1 MGFRNQHLSYSRLSR
16 FEQCPLSF
24 RLHYIEKAKA
34 DPGVPLRFGK
44 AVHAVLEVL
53 VREHM
58 EQERSGPLSEE
69 RAAELWQQAWAA
81 EDLSGVEVFQEG
93 LDILRAFVRDQGHLE
108 HHDVLAIEKE
118 FRLPVGPFTVLG
130 FIDRIDRVDDETI
143 EVIDYKTNR
152 QIFSRDEVEHSLQ
165 LSLYHVAVQR
175 MWPWAKNVRLTF
187 HMLRHGLRLRT
198 ERTPEQL
205 AAALRYVETMGRMTE
220 EATEFPARLNSN
232 CVWCDHRQQ
241 CPAYAAAL
249 KGQRDFICEDTAD
262 LEAVARE
269 REEVARLAKLLYARK
284 SELEGVLKTHLV
296 EHDELVLAGVRYR
309 MFNVTKVEHPLARTV
324 QVLADATGMDRDE
337 IVERIATVDGKAL
350 DRLLKEAGKTL
361 DRSRVALLKAELD
374 ATAEKSFSPRF
385 WAKEVAA

>member
-81 EDLSGVEVFQEG
+81 EDLSGVDVFQEG

-152 QIFSRDEVEHSLQ
+152 QIFTRD
-165 LSLYHVAVQR
+165 
-175 MWPWAKNVRLTF
+175 
-187 HMLRHGLRLRT
+187 
-198 ERTPEQL
+198 
-205 AAALRYVETMGRMTE
+205 
-220 EATEFPARLNSN
+220 
-232 CVWCDHRQQ
+232 
-241 CPAYAAAL
+241 
-249 KGQRDFICEDTAD
+249 
-262 LEAVARE
+262 
-269 REEVARLAKLLYARK
+269 
-284 SELEGVLKTHLV
+284 
-296 EHDELVLAGVRYR
+296 
-309 MFNVTKVEHPLARTV
+309 
-324 QVLADATGMDRDE
+324 
-337 IVERIATVDGKAL
+337 
-350 DRLLKEAGKTL
+350 
-361 DRSRVALLKAELD
+361 
-374 ATAEKSFSPRF
+374 
-385 WAKEVAA
+385 